1 MEEEKRIK
9 YLGSINISGKD
20 KEKLEKIAENIGEK
34 IEDILK
40 DILTLSI
47 TTKYQNAESI
57 AAKTDLHF
65 DGDIDVVLPRTE
77 KSTDQQTLD
86 FHQKMVELAMK
97 NRRELIRI
105 LLELFDLK
113 DLIQFS

>member
-1 MEEEKRIK
+1 MEEEKRTQ
-9 YLGSINISGKD
+9 YLASLEISEKD
-20 KEKLEKIAENIGEK
+20 KEKLERIAKNVGGK

-40 DILTLSI
+40 DIFTLSV
-47 TTKYQNAESI
+47 TTKYQSEKSI

-77 KSTDQQTLD
+77 QSIDQQTLD
-86 FHQKMVELAMK
+86 FHQKMVDLAMQ

-113 DLIQFS
+113 DLLKFF

>member
-1 MEEEKRIK
+1 MDEGKRGK
-9 YLGSINISGKD
+9 YLESVNISKED
-20 KEKLEKIAENIGEK
+20 KEKLEEIAQKVGGK

-40 DILTLSI
+40 DIFTLSV
-47 TTKYQNAESI
+47 TTKYQNEKVV

-65 DGDIDVVLPRTE
+65 DGDIDVVLPTTE
-77 KSTDQQTLD
+77 QSINQQTLD
-86 FHQKMVELAMK
+86 FHQKMVDLAMK

-113 DLIQFS
+113 GLLKVF